1 MDTVY
6 VLTNQAMPGLIKVGI
21 TGAEDVETRMK
32 SLGQSGV
39 PLPFECYYAA
49 EVEDAQSV
57 EKAMHAAFD
66 ELRVRRGREFFEL
79 DPNKAKVI
87 IELLAVRDVTPRDDV
102 VSSVDDTEADTEAL
116 TKRKGRIGFFRF
128 SQAEVPVGAT
138 LTFSR
143 DEGQT
148 ATVLDGRTIKFREHQ
163 TSLGNS
169 ATDIMRDLGFN
180 GERYHGT
187 TLWLYDGRSLNERR
201 REVEERASEAEE
213 LTLHGRRMITRPHT
227 AKYLSHPGQVWNRF
241 CRLLSNAEAGGC
253 LDKCDLNAS
262 KYL

>member
-1 MDTVY
+1 MDKVY

-32 SLGQSGV
+32 SLDQSGV

-49 EVEDAQSV
+49 EVEDAQAV
-57 EKAMHAAFD
+57 EKAIHAAFD

-102 VSSVDDTEADTEAL
+102 VSSVDDTEAL
-116 TKRKGRIGFFRF
+116 MKRKGRIGFFRF

-143 DEGQT
+143 DESQT
-148 ATVLDGRTIKFREHQ
+148 ATVLDDRSIKFREHQ

-187 TLWLYDGRSLNERR
+187 PLWLYDGRSLNERR
-201 REVEERASEAEE
+201 REIEEREATE
-213 LTLHGRRMITRPHT
+213 
-227 AKYLSHPGQVWNRF
+227 
-241 CRLLSNAEAGGC
+241 
-253 LDKCDLNAS
+253 
-262 KYL
+262 